1 MSISPNTS
9 NASVLDPSKRISPVL
24 ESDQKDVISKGAHV
38 AWSAAS
44 AGWLFIIAT
53 PLTFFPR
60 VLNLVFGSLL
70 TEMNKPDALE
80 GTAETTIR
88 TLNALERSLAHF
100 VGLTLFA
107 FGTLIVVQSGAL
119 PLTSSLSAGEG
130 VAQSS
135 AAAPFRQPTIFITTV
150 FFSILAWQSYDLN
163 MKVAAAPSA
172 GLAVY
177 GLWVLLFAHQGRVN
191 KAASKAS
198 SFPFKNAAAEEK
210 KAEKKAL

>member
-1 MSISPNTS
+1 MSITPDAS
-9 NASVLDPSKRISPVL
+9 NPSVTDPKNRISAIL
-24 ESDQKDVISKGAHV
+24 EDDQKDVIAKGAHV
-38 AWSAAS
+38 AWSTAS
-44 AGWLFIIAT
+44 AAWLFIIAI

-107 FGTLIVVQSGAL
+107 FGSLIVVQSGAI
-119 PLTSSLSAGEG
+119 PLTSSLSASQG

-135 AAAPFRQPTIFITTV
+135 AAAPFRQPTIGITTV
-150 FFSILAWQSYDLN
+150 FFGVLAWQSYDLN

-172 GLAVY
+172 ALAVY

-191 KAASKAS
+191 QAGTKAS

-210 KAEKKAL
+210 KAEKKLL